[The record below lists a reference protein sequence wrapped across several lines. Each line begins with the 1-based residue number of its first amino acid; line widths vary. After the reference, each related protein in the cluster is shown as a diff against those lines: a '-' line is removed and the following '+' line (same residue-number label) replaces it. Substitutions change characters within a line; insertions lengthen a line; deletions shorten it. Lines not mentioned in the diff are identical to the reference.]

1 VHTFVDPL
9 DRALRTASDQTAV
22 VCGDRR
28 WTYREHG
35 QRIRRLIGGLGE
47 LGLERGDRV
56 AILAPNSDAYLELYT
71 GAPAGGYA
79 IVPMNTRH
87 AQPELEYA
95 LADSG
100 ARVLFTDRD
109 PGSLGDIVDRVI
121 PLGAG
126 PLGDGYEELLAG
138 APEGELDRTSTPDTI
153 AGLFYTGGTTGASKG
168 VILSHGNLIA
178 NAWHMLVA
186 AQLAPDDIYL
196 VQAPLFHAAGS
207 LAVLASVW
215 LGSVQVVAPAFDPG
229 EVLDLIE
236 REGVTATLGVPTMVA
251 ALAET
256 NAAAP
261 RDTSKLRM
269 LMYGG
274 SPSTTEVLRRAHEQ
288 FPNAE
293 LVHLY
298 GATET
303 APLVTT
309 LRRHET
315 KLDGSLG
322 TSAGQPVVG
331 VECVVR
337 DELDVEVEPGHV
349 GRVTVRGPNIMAGY
363 WNKPEQTAEVLRDG
377 WYDTGDLG
385 YVDENANLFLV
396 DRAKDMIVSGG
407 ENVYST
413 EVEEAL
419 YRHPMVLEATVFGIP
434 NEAWGE
440 AVHAVVVPRAEV
452 SPEELIEHCRALI
465 AGYKVPRSVE
475 LRAEE
480 LPKSGPG
487 KVLKRELR
495 APYWE
500 GSDRR
505 I

>member
-1 VHTFVDPL
+1 MHTFIDPL
-9 DRALRTASDQTAV
+9 DRALRTSADRTAV
-22 VCGDRR
+22 VFEDRR
-28 WTYREHG
+28 WTYREHVG
-35 QRIRRLIGGLGE
+35 RIRRLIGGLGT

-56 AILAPNSDAYLELYT
+56 AILAANSDAYLELYT

-87 AQPELEYA
+87 ALPELEYA

-100 ARVLFTDRD
+100 AKVLFTDRD
-109 PGSLGDIVDRVI
+109 PGPLADIVERVI
-121 PLGAG
+121 PLG
-126 PLGDGYEELLAG
+126 DDYDELLA
-138 APEGELDRTSTPDTI
+138 TSEKGDPDTTLGPDSL

-168 VILSHGNLIA
+168 VMLSHGNLIA
-178 NAWHMLVA
+178 NTWHMLVA
-186 AQLAPDDIYL
+186 AQLASDEVYL

-207 LAVLASVW
+207 LSVLASVW
-215 LGSVQVVAPAFDPG
+215 LGSVQVVVAAFDPG
-229 EVLDLIE
+229 HVLDVIA
-236 REGVTATLGVPTMVA
+236 REGVTSTLGVPTMVA

-256 NAAAP
+256 NAAMP
-261 RDTSKLRM
+261 RDTSSMRM
-269 LMYGG
+269 MMYGG
-274 SPSTTEVLRRAHEQ
+274 SPSTTEVLRRTHEQ
-288 FPNAE
+288 FPHAE

-303 APLVTT
+303 APLAT
-309 LRRHET
+309 LLRNHQT
-315 KLDGSLG
+315 KLDGPLG

-331 VECVVR
+331 VRCVVR
-337 DELDVEVEPGHV
+337 DGADEEVGPGVV
-349 GRVTVRGPNIMAGY
+349 GRVTVRGPNIMQGY

-385 YVDENANLFLV
+385 HADEDGNLFLV

-413 EVEEAL
+413 EVEEAI
-419 YRHPMVLEATVFGIP
+419 YKHPMVLEATVFGIP
-434 NEAWGE
+434 DEQWGE
-440 AVHAVVVPRAEV
+440 AVHAVIVPRGDLTE
-452 SPEELIEHCRALI
+452 SELIEHCRTLI
-465 AGYKVPRSVE
+465 AGYKVPRSVDF
-475 LRAEE
+475 RTDE

-500 GSDRR
+500 GSDRD